1 MSFYYYTPSTPRPVK
16 GGIRS
21 QSGRGREKSWWAER
35 WMAVLDGFGMGA
47 RLDRGRSY
55 ARRGQVVSVDVG
67 RGAVTAKVQGSRR
80 QPYLV
85 SIGVRQLSPS
95 EWERLAAE
103 LVGRPA
109 MAAELLAGR
118 MPKNIEELFA
128 SAGLSLFPGR
138 SGDMNTVCNCP
149 DWANPCKHIAAVYI
163 LLGEEFDRD
172 PFVIFKMRGSGR
184 DGILEMAG
192 LHLEPEGEKAMPAEP
207 PQPLPADPAE
217 FWGGAGSGAPEAAGT
232 AEVPAMAAAL
242 PKRLGGFP
250 FWRGGED
257 FMSAMEG
264 AYQAASPAGMGA
276 FLGEDSDEDP
286 AREDSGR
293 DKKNL

>member
-1 MSFYYYTPSTPRPVK
+1 MSFYYYTPSTPLPVK

-35 WMAVLDGFGMGA
+35 WMAVLEGFGMGP

-67 RGAVTAKVQGSRR
+67 SGAVTAKVQGSRR

-118 MPKNIEELFA
+118 MPRNIEDLFT
-128 SAGLSLFPGR
+128 SAGLSLFPGQ

-184 DGILEMAG
+184 EDILKMAG
-192 LHLEPEGEKAMPAEP
+192 LQRESGRGKARTTEP

-217 FWGGAGSGAPEAAGT
+217 FWGRPGAGAPEPSGT
-232 AEVPAMAAAL
+232 AEIPAMAAAL

-250 FWRGGED
+250 FWRGEED
-257 FMSAMEG
+257 FVPAMEE
-264 AYQAASPAGMGA
+264 AYRAASPEGMDA
-276 FLGEDSDEDP
+276 FLGEDPGSQ
-286 AREDSGR
+286 GG
-293 DKKNL
+293 KGG